1 MKKKFLLVIIA
12 LLLSSCGNKKTAQVS
27 DNSDEKLICR
37 SVKEMGSNVP
47 VRVCQTV
54 AERREERKRAKE
66 ARSGS

>member
-1 MKKKFLLVIIA
+1 MKKTFILVIIA
-12 LLLSSCGNKKTAQVS
+12 IFLASCGNKKTDQVS
-27 DNSDEKLICR
+27 ENADEKLICR

-54 AERREERKRAKE
+54 AERRAERKRAQE